1 MIDTAHSLLADNIRL
16 RTPGV
21 AAIVHLNAASAAL
34 PSAGVIAAMTAHL
47 DREGRV
53 GLQAAAAGAADAL
66 ATTRAHAARVLG
78 CRSDQIAFGHG
89 CAQLWA
95 LVLQARRPP
104 RGARIL
110 VSRGEWGGN
119 LLALQPLAQ
128 AHDLRIEIIPTDP
141 AGRIDVARLKARL
154 DDDVWLIAVAAVS
167 SASGLRQPVAAI
179 GALPRPDGCLYM
191 VDAAQAAGRFPVSLA
206 EMGAD
211 VLVAP
216 TRKWLR
222 GPRGQ
227 ALAALSDAA
236 LARLAPPAPDLGG
249 VTWQAGGDAVLRPDA
264 RRFEIYDCGVAARLG
279 LGAALDELLAAGPA
293 AVAEI
298 IDQRLGELRAALT
311 ACDGVTIH
319 EPVDADAAFL
329 TFDCGRPPA
338 TVAAA
343 LAERGIAVAAIE
355 RIYAPHELDARGRT
369 AVLRAAPHAYT
380 HPDEIGRFVE
390 ALKAFLADRR

>member
-1 MIDTAHSLLADNIRL
+1 MTDMARSDIANDIRAH
-16 RTPGV
+16 TPGV
-21 AAIVHLNAASAAL
+21 ATTVHLNAASAAL

-47 DREGRV
+47 DHEGRV
-53 GLQAAAAGAADAL
+53 GLQAALASAAEAL
-66 ATTRAHAARVLG
+66 TTTRAHAVRVFG
-78 CRSDQIAFGHG
+78 CRADQITLGHG

-95 LVLQARRPP
+95 LFLQARRPP

-128 AHDLRIEIIPTDP
+128 AHDLRIEIIPTDT
-141 AGRIDVARLKARL
+141 AGQIDVAQLKARL

-167 SASGLRQPVAAI
+167 SASGLRQPVATI
-179 GALPRPDGCLYM
+179 GALPRPEGCLYM

-206 EMGAD
+206 EVRAD

-236 LARLAPPAPDLGG
+236 LACLAPPAPDLGG
-249 VTWQAGGDAVLRPDA
+249 VTWEAGGDAILRPDA
-264 RRFEIYDCGVAARLG
+264 RRFEIYDYGVAARLG
-279 LGAALDELLAAGPA
+279 LGVALDELLTAGPA
-293 AVAEI
+293 TIGQI
-298 IDQRLGELRAALT
+298 IDLRLRELRAALM
-311 ACDGVTIH
+311 ACDGITVH

-338 TVAAA
+338 AVVAA
-343 LAERGIAVAAIE
+343 LAERGIAIAAIE
-355 RIYAPHELDARGRT
+355 RVYAPHELDARGRT
-369 AVLRAAPHAYT
+369 AVLRASPHAYT
-380 HPDEIGRFVE
+380 HPDEIGRFAD
-390 ALKAFLADRR
+390 ALKSMLHA